1 MDYKIKEVDTETW
14 ILLFL
19 YKESSGRT
27 INDMATNGC
36 KKMVFGVGL
45 PKFQQ
50 ILDKMV
56 NGNLISISEFKIYKL
71 EIAGLF
77 KLKQTV
83 YVPLLNLN
91 SDDLDTVM
99 EELGNSCD
107 VSVLEQI
114 NGKEDATAENIIKEK
129 GKQSLDVI
137 LYIIMKI
144 PEILDDIL

>member
-19 YKESSGRT
+19 YKEDGRS
-27 INDMATNGC
+27 IEGMATNGC
-36 KKMVFGVGL
+36 KKMVFGLDL

-56 NGNLISISEFKIYKL
+56 NEKLISISEFKLYRL
-71 EIAGLF
+71 EIAGIF
-77 KLKQTV
+77 KLNQTV

-99 EELGNSCD
+99 EELKNSCD
-107 VSVLEQI
+107 VSILQQISGKKDEQA
-114 NGKEDATAENIIKEK
+114 KNIIKEK
-129 GKQSLDVI
+129 GKQCLDVI

-144 PEILDDIL
+144 PKILDDV